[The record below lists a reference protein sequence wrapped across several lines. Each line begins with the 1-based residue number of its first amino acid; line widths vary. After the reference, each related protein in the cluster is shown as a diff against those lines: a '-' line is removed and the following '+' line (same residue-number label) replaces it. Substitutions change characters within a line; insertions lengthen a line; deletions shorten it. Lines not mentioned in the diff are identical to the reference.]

1 MSKAEAM
8 RIFTEKGDQYKTE
21 LISDLQDGT
30 ITFYTN
36 GCFTDLCRGPHLP
49 NTGLIKAIKAHFRGR
64 SLLARQRKRTRC

>member
-1 MSKAEAM
+1 MEELARTKEPLVRREVSKAEAM

-49 NTGLIKAIKAHFRGR
+49 NTG
-64 SLLARQRKRTRC
+64 